1 MRGAQGSRVAWGDR
15 FAWRVAAGL
24 RRAGGCL
31 AWGCRRPV
39 PRGWVSCLGSSLT
52 CAARVAALLGF
63 AARLRRTGG
72 PLLPNAFSSSKY
84 GLNRSQ
90 YLQESPNVSF
100 CRYNAG
106 QAPIRPAL
114 QHQPLFKDLY
124 AWRVISSSAASH
136 IPINISKLQ
145 IHRYEDIA
153 SSSPPQ
159 SLYR

>member
-1 MRGAQGSRVAWGDR
+1 MRRARR
-15 FAWRVAAGL
+15 AG
-24 RRAGGCL
+24 RAGGCL

-39 PRGWVSCLGSSLT
+39 PRGWGSCLG
-52 CAARVAALLGF
+52 AAAD
-63 AARLRRTGG
+63 LRRTGG
-72 PLLPNAFSSSKY
+72 PLLPNAFSSNKY

-90 YLQESPNVSF
+90 YLQESSPNVSF